1 MIRIDT
7 NDSMNPITVDSDG
20 KNLELGIGPIYPG
33 ARRIATLTLSQG
45 IDVCVALMKE
55 IQRVQNNTAGKANV
69 ASA

>member
-7 NDSMNPITVDSDG
+7 NDSMNLITVDSDA
-20 KNLELGIGPIYPG
+20 KNLELSIGPIHPG
-33 ARRIATLTLSQG
+33 ARRKATLTLSQA

-69 ASA
+69 VSA